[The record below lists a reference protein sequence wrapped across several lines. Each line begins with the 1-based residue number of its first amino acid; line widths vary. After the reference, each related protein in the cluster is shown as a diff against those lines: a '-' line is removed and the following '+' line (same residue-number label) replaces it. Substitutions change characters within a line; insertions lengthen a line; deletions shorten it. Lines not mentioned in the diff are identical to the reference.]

1 MKQKLKLLTQP
12 FEQIKDIL
20 EDSIENKDSTDGII
34 DRN

>member
-1 MKQKLKLLTQP
+1 MKQKLKLLTQS

-20 EDSIENKDSTDGII
+20 EDPIENKDSTDGII